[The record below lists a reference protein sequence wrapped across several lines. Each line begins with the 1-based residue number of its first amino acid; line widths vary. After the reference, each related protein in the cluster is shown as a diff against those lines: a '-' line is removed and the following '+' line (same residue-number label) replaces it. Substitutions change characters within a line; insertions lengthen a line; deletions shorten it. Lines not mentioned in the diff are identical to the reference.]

1 MKFPFLLVI
10 IWLCSLPVLF
20 AQTVNLDVLMGD
32 KKIGDITATKTVKGK
47 TATETL
53 SSKVSVTMLFAVN
66 VESSIASE
74 FKDGKLV
81 KTEAVR
87 TSNVKTENKTTS
99 IIWDGTQYTITK
111 ERSEPETL
119 NTPITYTL
127 LDLYLAEPAASTTQV
142 FSEQGA
148 HYLPLTLL
156 EKHRYQL
163 QINDTKKDI
172 YQYNDKG
179 KLVQIETVI
188 AMNKVVFKVR

>member
-1 MKFPFLLVI
+1 MKQLLFLWI
-10 IWLCSLPVLF
+10 IGMGALATT

-53 SSKVSVTMLFAVN
+53 TSKVSVTLLFPVN
-66 VESSIASE
+66 VESSINSE
-74 FKDGKLV
+74 FKEGKLV

-87 TSNVKTENKTTS
+87 TSNVKTENKKTS
-99 IIWDGTQYTITK
+99 IAWDGTQYAVTK
-111 ERSEPETL
+111 EGSAPETL
-119 NTPITYTL
+119 STPITYTL
-127 LDLYLAEPAASTTQV
+127 LDLYLSEPTGIPQV

-148 HYLPLTLL
+148 HFLPLTLL

-163 QINDTKKDI
+163 QVSDTKKDI

>member
-1 MKFPFLLVI
+1 MKYPLLLII
-10 IWLCSLPVLF
+10 IWLCSSSMLF

-53 SSKVSVTMLFAVN
+53 TSKVSVTMLFPVT
-66 VESSIASE
+66 VESSITSE

-81 KTEAVR
+81 KTDAVR
-87 TSNVKTENKTTS
+87 TSNVKTENKKTS
-99 IIWDGTQYTITK
+99 IAWDGTQYTITK
-111 ERSEPETL
+111 EGSAPETL
-119 NTPITYTL
+119 STPITYTL
-127 LDLYLAEPAASTTQV
+127 LDLYLAEPNNITQV